1 MKQMKIPAG
10 MMSQSFELSKEELKH
25 QKQLDNYCKKYLTGN
40 YKYKRY
46 MLEENDK
53 LPTAFIVE
61 DEMGYELRM
70 TTPYGVKKEILHE
83 MQVNNMLNLQKAKG
97 YSFDSYQTNEE
108 WQKKIKQNAID
119 YADSFDGS
127 KWFVIMGITGSG
139 KSHIC
144 TSMIFRLASR
154 GIKTRYVSW
163 LAFKNELKGDLS
175 NSKSKIHVLKKY
187 PVLYI
192 DDFLKTGNDDTP
204 TSYDLEVATEIL
216 WHRYENNLPTI
227 LSTEYDFSKV
237 AGFNNAM
244 VGRINQMA
252 KGYVNRIGNNEKRD
266 WRAENANDCKK

>member
-1 MKQMKIPAG
+1 MKLMQVPADIT
-10 MMSQSFELSKEELKH
+10 SRYFELSDEEK
-25 QKQLDNYCKKYLTGN
+25 KQEKQYENYCKQYITKGYT
-40 YKYKRY
+40 YKRY
-46 MLEENDK
+46 LLEENDK
-53 LPTAFIVE
+53 IPVAFIVE
-61 DEMGYELRM
+61 DEMGYESRV

-83 MQVNNMLNLQKAKG
+83 MKHNNMLKLQRIKE
-97 YSFDSYQTNEE
+97 YSFDNYETNEE

-119 YADSFDGS
+119 YADNFDGN

-144 TSMIFRLASR
+144 TSMIFRLAGR
-154 GIKTRYVSW
+154 GVKTRYVSW
-163 LAFKNELKGDLS
+163 LSFKNELKADLDS
-175 NSKSKIHVLKKY
+175 SKSKIYVLKDY

-192 DDFLKTGNDDTP
+192 DDFLKTGNDGTP
-204 TSYDLEVATEIL
+204 TAYDLEVATEIL

-252 KGYVNRIGNNEKRD
+252 EGYVNSIGNDEKRD
-266 WRAENANDCKK
+266 WRAK